1 MLATGNQL
9 RVKSRDL
16 VRRNAWAA
24 NAVDSF
30 VSNAI
35 GTGIKPQSLVDDP
48 KFREKVHALW
58 WQWVEE
64 ADSNNLTDFYGLQSL
79 ACRAMVEG
87 GECLIR
93 IRNRRQEDGLSVP
106 IQLQIL
112 EPEHL
117 PLSLNTISASGNPIR
132 SGIEFDALGRRV
144 AYHLYREHPGDPS
157 LTVNG
162 NDRGETRQ
170 VLHPRERDKGR

>member
-1 MLATGNQL
+1 MAFWKKLTAYVGWNSVHEVAGSGRRSRVWNPGDPGAVSAMLATGNQL

-48 KFREKVHALW
+48 KFRERIHALW

-64 ADSNNLTDFYGLQSL
+64 ADSNNLTDFHGLQSL

-87 GECLIR
+87 GECLICR
-93 IRNRRQEDGLSVP
+93 
-106 IQLQIL
+106 
-112 EPEHL
+112 
-117 PLSLNTISASGNPIR
+117 A
-132 SGIEFDALGRRV
+132 
-144 AYHLYREHPGDPS
+144 
-157 LTVNG
+157 
-162 NDRGETRQ
+162 
-170 VLHPRERDKGR
+170 